1 MDQVLP
7 GHGATSNL
15 LDERMRFVAIDA
27 QTRAGLADLRPIVV
41 AALPAVLDGFYAHLQ
56 VWPQMAAMFGAGKTM
71 ARAKAA
77 QTTHWHALFSG
88 RFDAEFEQSARRVGR
103 VHATIGLEPRW
114 YIGGYSHVLTR
125 LTDAVIHAT
134 TSRLHPNP
142 TRTAAMLRALQQVV
156 LLDMDLAISIYLDEK
171 QADYDQKT
179 AALADNFDSK
189 LGGHVEA
196 MVAASADLRAAA
208 QDMNGTAD
216 ATAQRATIVSAAAE
230 ECNASLET
238 VAAASEE
245 LSASIAEIGQHVH
258 HSTTT
263 VGRTVAAGERALS
276 TAESLAGVADQIGDV
291 VKLIGDVAGR
301 TNLLALNATIEA
313 ARAGDAGKG
322 FAVVAS
328 EVKALATQTTKA
340 TETVRGQIATL
351 QSATQETLRAIREIS
366 ERINDMSGVATA
378 IAAAVEQQSAATSEI
393 SRSVQEVSMATRDV
407 ASNIVEVDAAAKRS
421 GATADRVLQSAAEQ
435 ADITHKLRA
444 EAVTFIREIRAA

>member
-142 TRTAAMLRALQQVV
+142 TRTAA
-156 LLDMDLAISIYLDEK
+156 
-171 QADYDQKT
+171 
-179 AALADNFDSK
+179 
-189 LGGHVEA
+189 
-196 MVAASADLRAAA
+196 
-208 QDMNGTAD
+208 
-216 ATAQRATIVSAAAE
+216 
-230 ECNASLET
+230 
-238 VAAASEE
+238 
-245 LSASIAEIGQHVH
+245 
-258 HSTTT
+258 
-263 VGRTVAAGERALS
+263 
-276 TAESLAGVADQIGDV
+276 
-291 VKLIGDVAGR
+291 
-301 TNLLALNATIEA
+301 
-313 ARAGDAGKG
+313 
-322 FAVVAS
+322 
-328 EVKALATQTTKA
+328 
-340 TETVRGQIATL
+340 
-351 QSATQETLRAIREIS
+351 
-366 ERINDMSGVATA
+366 
-378 IAAAVEQQSAATSEI
+378 
-393 SRSVQEVSMATRDV
+393 
-407 ASNIVEVDAAAKRS
+407 KRS
-421 GATADRVLQSAAEQ
+421 GVTADRVLHAGATQAEV
-435 ADITHKLRA
+435 THQLRA
-444 EAVTFIREIRAA
+444 EAVAFMREIRAA